1 MHAATDNATRTLVRK
16 SSLRNLS
23 PTSANA
29 FCRKLDGRSTNTLCR
44 RAGKYPYN
52 INMYHCSYY
61 AVIFLSPE
69 GRRTPTMNCDIIS
82 ISIIHTQR
90 LETKRSRLEL
100 RRNVFSQRVV
110 SHWNAF
116 PEYVVKGSKL
126 NQSAR
131 SRIDRIKNG
140 APSVRYEL
148 FARQSTATATA
159 RFLGNIPIRCE

>member
-1 MHAATDNATRTLVRK
+1 MAQGPSDTILLAIRITLRIRESKVRNPDPPD
-16 SSLRNLS
+16 RRRFVLS
-23 PTSANA
+23 ECIS
-29 FCRKLDGRSTNTLCR
+29 C
-44 RAGKYPYN
+44 
-52 INMYHCSYY
+52 CSYY
-61 AVIFLSPE
+61 AVIFLSPK